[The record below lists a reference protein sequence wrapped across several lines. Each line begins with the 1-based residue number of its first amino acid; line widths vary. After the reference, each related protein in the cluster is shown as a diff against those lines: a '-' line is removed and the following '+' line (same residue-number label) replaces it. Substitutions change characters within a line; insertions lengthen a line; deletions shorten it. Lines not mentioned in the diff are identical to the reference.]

1 MGKVPVQSIAQ
12 ALILVDGLM
21 HEWIAILDEKQQGV
35 MKEPHVPGARRLDL
49 QRLEGVAVS
58 FLCTNDAEVRR
69 LALETLKTV
78 RTLHRSLLASGEAPL
93 ASQAASLTFHRGRL
107 QTLHTLHY
115 WASGL
120 GSAVQLHSRK
130 LFIKFPNA
138 VSQSDELSPDLVIE
152 SSRFSSGLIIALPI
166 HLCMP
171 MPGRQLLGDKSFGGQ
186 PALCGCLAA
195 VFDTTWLPEA

>member
-1 MGKVPVQSIAQ
+1 MQQTYIFVLLLVERGEIALRSSYRASTSSDSGPGSLSDGQRPVQSIAQ

-78 RTLHRSLLASGEAPL
+78 RTLHRSLLASGEAPWSPRLPASPFTEADSRLCTRYTTGHWLRLVRYSHWSTLLEQCSYCISSSLL
-93 ASQAASLTFHRGRL
+93 ASSLFVNLNRWT
-107 QTLHTLHY
+107 
-115 WASGL
+115 
-120 GSAVQLHSRK
+120 
-130 LFIKFPNA
+130 
-138 VSQSDELSPDLVIE
+138 
-152 SSRFSSGLIIALPI
+152 
-166 HLCMP
+166 
-171 MPGRQLLGDKSFGGQ
+171 
-186 PALCGCLAA
+186 
-195 VFDTTWLPEA
+195 

>member
-1 MGKVPVQSIAQ
+1 MALRSDYRALICSKPAPSSFSDGQRPVQSIAQ

-93 ASQAASLTFHRGRL
+93 ASQ
-107 QTLHTLHY
+107 TLMLNIEWNSTL
-115 WASGL
+115 G
-120 GSAVQLHSRK
+120 
-130 LFIKFPNA
+130 
-138 VSQSDELSPDLVIE
+138 
-152 SSRFSSGLIIALPI
+152 
-166 HLCMP
+166 
-171 MPGRQLLGDKSFGGQ
+171 
-186 PALCGCLAA
+186 
-195 VFDTTWLPEA
+195 